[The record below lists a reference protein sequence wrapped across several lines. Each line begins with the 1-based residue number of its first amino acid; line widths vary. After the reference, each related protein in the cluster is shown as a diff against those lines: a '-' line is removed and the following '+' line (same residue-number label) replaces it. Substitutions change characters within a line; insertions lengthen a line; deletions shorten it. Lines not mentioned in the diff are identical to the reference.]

1 MTYHMNRLAPS
12 AVLAGVVLIAAAS
25 PVLAAA
31 REVPGL
37 TRSAF
42 ARACEASGGVIE
54 EGLAGAENALVCK
67 LPNGTEITCGFAIQP
82 PMCVW
87 REVIP
92 EPFRDLF
99 GDVPDRFEQIDP
111 PRGLTSGESGG
122 PTTMAPG
129 GQSGGGGAG
138 GGGKGSHAP
147 DPGGNPGVVDGG
159 DNGPVVK

>member
-1 MTYHMNRLAPS
+1 MTYHMNRLVPS
-12 AVLAGVVLIAAAS
+12 VVLAGVILITTAG

-54 EGLAGAENALVCK
+54 EGSAGAENALVCK

-92 EPFRDLF
+92 EPFHDLF
-99 GDVPDRFEQIDP
+99 GDLPDRFEQTDP

-122 PTTMAPG
+122 PTTVAPG
-129 GQSGGGGAG
+129 GQSGGGG
-138 GGGKGSHAP
+138 KGSHASG
-147 DPGGNPGVVDGG
+147 PGGNPGVVDGG
-159 DNGPVVK
+159 DNGPIVK